1 MKLPGIVFV
10 TVIIT
15 CFSRISTGQSNEA
28 LIRFLESNGCSMSFG
43 FNQYDY
49 SYNNT
54 LCHAYF
60 FDADAAEKG
69 CQIAAADNSRWQV
82 SLNCQ
87 TLPADDSAFSIVV
100 EFKLLEGFCPGM
112 NLTVNL
118 RFGQWS
124 VDNYVLIPG
133 AVYNGNRFESRK
145 IAYSPKLLDP
155 RDIGPSKPVII
166 SDVPRLNRY
175 KGPSSISLRSGSMA
189 LPAIGFQSPG
199 SSRGFLLLAG
209 QETAAGDNGISISES
224 RDRQEAVITVSTPVV
239 REKYK
244 YFIANTQAS
253 SDDRAPDWK
262 AGDGVALRLNMYFFK
277 AKNIQALFD
286 KLASTRN
293 DIMERNTARNFFS
306 FSSCFETIEKK
317 FNEQNWV
324 EKPGYYSVGMRENFL
339 QDWQIGWTGGMISTY
354 PLLFGGNP
362 ASVQNVIKNFDWL
375 FPDGI
380 GPANFFWDS
389 GEKGNIWYGGDIR
402 KPHTANWHLVRKSG
416 DGLYYIIKQ
425 LMLMEKMNITVNEEW
440 KTGTKAVAEAF
451 VKLWKKY
458 GQFGQFVDSRTGEI
472 IVGGSTSGAIV
483 PAGLVLAS
491 EYFHD
496 ERYLDIACAS
506 AESYYNNWVTRGITC
521 GGPGDA
527 LQNPDSES
535 SYAML
540 ESFMKLYEST
550 GNNKWLSMAKET
562 AIQFSSWVMP
572 YDYRFPALSTLGKLG
587 TGTTGT
593 VAANT
598 QNTHE
603 APGICTYSGIAL
615 LRLFRATG
623 DEYFMKILQDIARA
637 MPQYLSH
644 PLRPIDKMNTGWMS
658 ERVSTTD
665 WLEGIGELMYGSTW
679 SETSMMLT
687 YIEIPGLYVNPDISR
702 FYVFDHVNVEKR
714 ADTRKDLWLR
724 ITNPTKSIARIRI
737 FSEYTAMLINP
748 LDENALFSSQLLVL
762 QPGETKVVKFRK

>member
-1 MKLPGIVFV
+1 MAACCPIV
-10 TVIIT
+10 
-15 CFSRISTGQSNEA
+15 STGQSGKA
-28 LIRFLESNGCSMSFG
+28 PVRFLESNGCSLGFG
-43 FNQYDY
+43 FNQFDY

-54 LCHAYF
+54 LLHTYSF
-60 FDADAAEKG
+60 EADSTGAG
-69 CQIAAADNSRWQV
+69 CQTV
-82 SLNCQ
+82 
-87 TLPADDSAFSIVV
+87 TLPDARWEIRFNLETLSPGDSTFSLGVI
-100 EFKLLEGFCPGM
+100 FKLIEGFSPGT

-118 RFGQWS
+118 RFSGWS
-124 VDNYVLIPG
+124 GDNYVLIPG
-133 AVYNGNRFESRK
+133 AVYNGNRFEARK

-166 SDVPRLNRY
+166 SDVPRLNRFR
-175 KGPSSISLRSGSMA
+175 GPSSINLRSGAMT
-189 LPAIGFQSPG
+189 LPAIGFRSPG
-199 SSRGFLLLAG
+199 SSTGFLLLTG
-209 QETAAGDNGISISES
+209 QETIAGDNGIGITESSDREEAIIS
-224 RDRQEAVITVSTPVV
+224 VSVPVV

-244 YFIANTQAS
+244 YFIANTQAP

-262 AGDGVALRLNMYFFK
+262 TGDEVSLRLNIYFFK
-277 AKNIQALFD
+277 ARNVQALFN

-293 DIMERNTARNFFS
+293 DIMRRGPLPGIFS
-306 FSSCFETIEKK
+306 FSSCFETIEQK

-324 EKPGYYSVGMRENFL
+324 NEPGYYSVGMRENFL

-362 ASVQNVIKNFDWL
+362 ESIQNVIKNFDWL

-380 GPANFFWDS
+380 ATSHFFWDS

-402 KPHTANWHLVRKSG
+402 KLHTANWHLVRKSG

-425 LMLMEKMNITVNEEW
+425 LMLMEKMNITVSEEW
-440 KTGTKAVAEAF
+440 KTGTRGVADAF
-451 VKLWKKY
+451 AKLWENN
-458 GQFGQFVDSRTGEI
+458 GQFGQFIDSRSGEI

-483 PAGLVLAS
+483 PAALVLAS

-496 ERYLDIACAS
+496 VRYLDIASAS
-506 AESYYNNWVTRGITC
+506 AEYYYNNWVTRGITC

-540 ESFMKLYEST
+540 ESFMKLFERT
-550 GNNKWLSMAKET
+550 GDIKWLGMAGEM

-572 YDYRFPALSTLGKLG
+572 YDYRFPPNSTLGRLG
-587 TGTTGT
+587 SATTGT

-623 DEYFMKILQDIARA
+623 DEFFIKLLQDIARA

-644 PLRPIDKMNTGWMS
+644 PLRPVDKMKPGWMS

-702 FYVFDHVNVEKR
+702 FHVFDHVNVEKS
-714 ADTRKDLWLR
+714 ADTKKTMSLR
-724 ITNPTKSIARIRI
+724 ITNPTKSMAEVRIL
-737 FSEYTAMLINP
+737 SEPTALMKTP
-748 LDENALFSSQLLVL
+748 LGENALFNCQLLVL
-762 QPGETKVVKFRK
+762 KPGETRELKFRK